1 MNRVPGGIAVG
12 AAAAFLLGSTSVHG
26 VASAAETQIRY
37 EYDAHGR
44 LIGVSQSGGNSNTDI
59 RYAYDKA
66 HNRVSYTVAGGNA
79 ALVVISLKGYKVI
92 QLRK

>member
-1 MNRVPGGIAVG
+1 
-12 AAAAFLLGSTSVHG
+12 
-26 VASAAETQIRY
+26 
-37 EYDAHGR
+37 
-44 LIGVSQSGGNSNTDI
+44 VSQSGGNSNTDI